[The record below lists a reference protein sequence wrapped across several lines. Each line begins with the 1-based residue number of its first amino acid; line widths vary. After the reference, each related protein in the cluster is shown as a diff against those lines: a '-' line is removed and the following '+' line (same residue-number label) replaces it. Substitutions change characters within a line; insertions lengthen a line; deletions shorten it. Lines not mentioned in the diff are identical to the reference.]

1 MMAHV
6 DVTDKTFEEEVLKSE
21 KVALVDFW
29 AGWCMPCQM
38 LSPILDE
45 VSEEM
50 DDVVKVCKVNVDEN
64 REVASEHNIMSIPAV
79 FIFKN
84 GKIVEEI
91 IGLRQK
97 DEYINALKKHI
108 EQ

>member
-1 MMAHV
+1 MAHV
-6 DVTDKTFEEEVLKSE
+6 DVTDETFDEEVLKSD
-21 KVALVDFW
+21 KVTLVDFW

-50 DDVVKVCKVNVDEN
+50 DEVVKVCKVNVDEN
-64 REVASEHNIMSIPAV
+64 RAVAGEHNIMSIPAV
-79 FIFKN
+79 FVFKD
-84 GKIVEEI
+84 GKVVEEI

-97 DEYINALKKHI
+97 DEYITSLKKHL
-108 EQ
+108 E